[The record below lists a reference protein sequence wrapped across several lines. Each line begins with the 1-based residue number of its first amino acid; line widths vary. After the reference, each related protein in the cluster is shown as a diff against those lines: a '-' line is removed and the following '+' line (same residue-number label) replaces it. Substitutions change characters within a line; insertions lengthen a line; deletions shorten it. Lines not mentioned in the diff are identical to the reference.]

1 VYVGTNIPVN
11 DAFIQLDPHNVC
23 PGDEVNFWTNWEY
36 NWIVDFGD
44 GSTTSNGYSHT
55 YNQTGTYIVT
65 ATVQNGCGNTG
76 TAVDTVH
83 VQNNLPFSGNAYF
96 WYPQA
101 TCPGSEVDLG
111 APSGYSD
118 YYWNF

>member
-1 VYVGTNIPVN
+1 
-11 DAFIQLDPHNVC
+11 
-23 PGDEVNFWTNWEY
+23 WTNWEY

-118 YYWNF
+118 YYWNFGNGNSSTDQYPNHTFPSVGQYPVSLTI